1 MSTLPTTAVATERRA
16 LRINEF
22 CARYGLSRST
32 TYKLV
37 KRGQLR
43 LVKIAGRSL
52 VAVDDAERLLTDGV
66 R

>member
-1 MSTLPTTAVATERRA
+1 MSTLPTTAVVTERRA

-37 KRGQLR
+37 SRGQLS